1 MANRRLARHIA
12 DVGWGTILNQLTYK
26 TAWAGT
32 ALVAAGRFYPSSKT
46 CSECGTVK
54 AKLSLS
60 ERVFVCEGC
69 GHEQDRDLN
78 AALNLAC
85 MAQLSAQAEG
95 LQCYVAA
102 AGAETLNARGGHVS
116 PAPRSRQRPLKREDL
131 AMRSSQRRKTLVSA
145 TAA

>member
-1 MANRRLARHIA
+1 VSN
-12 DVGWGTILNQLTYK
+12 LTQQAFRYE
-26 TAWAGT
+26 
-32 ALVAAGRFYPSSKT
+32 LEET
-46 CSECGTVK
+46 CCECGTVT

-60 ERVFVCEGC
+60 ERVFACEAC

-78 AALNLAC
+78 AALNLAR

-102 AGAETLNARGGHVS
+102 AGAGTLNARGGQVS

-131 AMRSSQRRKTLVSA
+131 AKRSSQRRKTLVSA
-145 TAA
+145 TAAKSPR